1 MSSSRI
7 PFVASAMALGAGA
20 VWSFGAVTARL
31 ADDTDAFQY
40 LIWRSIGI
48 IAVVEV
54 LGKLQGKPPQLIRA
68 YTSGRTMLVA
78 NAMLL
83 LASIGFVYAV
93 KTTTAANAAFLA
105 STTPVFGVIAARLFL
120 HEKLNRVTMI
130 AIAVAF
136 TGLLIMVAGDLQ
148 AGNLVG
154 NLAALAA
161 AIGFAGYTVCVRSD
175 PDEDWSPVL
184 PGYGILMIAICGA
197 VTIANGKPLVP
208 SMPDLAYALAHG
220 AVIIVVG
227 TLLFNLASRQ
237 VPAAAMTVF
246 AQSEMVLIPVWS
258 FTFLGERPP
267 ATTWI
272 GGCIIFT
279 AIIGKAVA
287 DARASP
293 MVIAPRMEPVS

>member
-31 ADDTDAFQY
+31 AEDTDAFQY
-40 LIWRSIGI
+40 LIWRSVGI
-48 IAVVEV
+48 IVVIEV
-54 LGKLQGKPPQLIRA
+54 LGRLQGKPPQLVRA
-68 YTSGRTMLVA
+68 YTSGRMMLIA
-78 NAMLL
+78 NVMLL
-83 LASIGFVYAV
+83 LASLGFVYAV

-120 HEKLNRVTMI
+120 HEKLNRVTLI

-136 TGLLIMVAGDLQ
+136 TGLFIMVAGDLQ

-154 NLAALAA
+154 NLAALSA

-184 PGYGILMIAICGA
+184 PGYGVLMIVICGA

-208 SMPDLAYALAHG
+208 AMPDLAYALGHG

-227 TLLFNLASRQ
+227 TLLFNVASRQ

-279 AIIGKAVA
+279 AIIGKAVF
-287 DARASP
+287 DARAAP
-293 MVIAPRMEPVS
+293 AVAAPRMEPVI